1 MPRWTGGS
9 AGLSPLRIQAVY
21 TASCPPGAVKN
32 APVPITREAVD
43 PQEAY
48 SGRLELRYGACFH
61 LLD

>member
-1 MPRWTGGS
+1 MEAIGHYGFKPSDLSSFRGVDHES
-9 AGLSPLRIQAVY
+9 ALSFR
-21 TASCPPGAVKN
+21 
-32 APVPITREAVD
+32 REAVD